1 MCLSCAFAL
10 YKNDGQAVQSPVGDR
25 QPPDVA
31 QSSIPIITLVAFIT
45 A

>member
-1 MCLSCAFAL
+1 MGRRYKARFAA
-10 YKNDGQAVQSPVGDR
+10 GQQ
-25 QPPDVA
+25 PDVA